1 MSSFIDMLGERHELT
16 ITLAHRAQIKKRTGW
31 DLVELAHKPERLQAL
46 LEALQADDD
55 LLWQILSV
63 LTDRAT
69 AALLAAADGST
80 LEDASAALLEA
91 LTDFFPASS
100 PLRRPL
106 ENLWRQL
113 QQTRQQ
119 AAGAIEEQL
128 IAAVQ
133 NLDIAS
139 VISGSTQSTSGSGDY
154 QHSPQATG

>member
-55 LLWQILSV
+55 LLWQMISIL
-63 LTDRAT
+63 TEKPA

-113 QQTRQQ
+113 QRTRQQ
-119 AAGAIEEQL
+119 AAGAIEERL
-128 IAAVQ
+128 LTAVN

-139 VISGSTQSTSGSGDY
+139 VISGSTQSTSGSGEY

>member
-16 ITLAHRAQIKKRTGW
+16 ITLAHRARIKRTTGW

-55 LLWQILSV
+55 LLWQILSI
-63 LTDRAT
+63 LTEKPA

-113 QQTRQQ
+113 QRTRQQ
-119 AAGAIEEQL
+119 AAGAMEEQL
-128 IAAVQ
+128 IAAV
-133 NLDIAS
+133 NSLDIAS
-139 VISGSTQSTSGSGDY
+139 VISGSTQSTSGSGEY

>member
-16 ITLAHRAQIKKRTGW
+16 ITLAHRALIKNRTGW

-63 LTDRAT
+63 LTGKSA

-91 LTDFFPASS
+91 ITDFFPASS

-106 ENLWRQL
+106 VNLWRQL

-128 IAAVQ
+128 TAAV
-133 NLDIAS
+133 NRLDIAS
-139 VISGSTQSTSGSGDY
+139 VISGSALSTSGSGDY
-154 QHSPQATG
+154 QQSPQATG